1 MKEIQ
6 FEYKFSSMFI
16 ILGLFIGGIFFYTF
30 YSSNQAVQNTI
41 SQLEFKGFTVVTGE
55 SNSPTIMQTTTN
67 LIEFIRIA
75 NSINA
80 SVVYRDGTTFI
91 VIANST
97 YGCEY
102 QA

>member
-1 MKEIQ
+1 MKI
-6 FEYKFSSMFI
+6 SPMWLI
-16 ILGLFIGGIFFYTF
+16 IVGYSIIFTVLMGGLLYNG
-30 YSSNQAVQNTI
+30 YSNNKMVQDIT

-102 QA
+102 QL

>member
-1 MKEIQ
+1 MKISIMWIIIMVYVIM
-6 FEYKFSSMFI
+6 FAVFFSGMFYM
-16 ILGLFIGGIFFYTF
+16 G
-30 YSSNQAVQNTI
+30 YSSDQTIKNTV

-55 SNSPTIMQTTTN
+55 SNSPTVMQTTTN
-67 LIEFIRIA
+67 LNEFMRIA

-80 SVVYRDGTTFI
+80 SVVFRDATTFI

-102 QA
+102 QP